1 MVMQTEEQ
9 HGQGV
14 ALRWSNTDK
23 KSAPRASIMAAAS
36 FSTLK
41 KSMADGSTPP
51 QDHHQHRQVLVHSL
65 EQPVKSQREEDHDDP
80 GDQVAD
86 DAETEESLMR
96 DDVVGRRGRVPAHEQ
111 SVGNVHE
118 AEGGDDGEEQVD
130 ESGDSPG
137 VAGRAHVPSLCGSS
151 RGYGGGRQK
160 VPP

>member
-1 MVMQTEEQ
+1 
-9 HGQGV
+9 
-14 ALRWSNTDK
+14 
-23 KSAPRASIMAAAS
+23 
-36 FSTLK
+36 
-41 KSMADGSTPP
+41 
-51 QDHHQHRQVLVHSL
+51 
-65 EQPVKSQREEDHDDP
+65 
-80 GDQVAD
+80 
-86 DAETEESLMR
+86 MR

-111 SVGNVHE
+111 SVRNVHE